1 MESSDLTV
9 WKSLEVERFQIIFFE
24 ISHRDFL
31 SCNGN
36 EPLSESIITMT
47 KEFYKMEI
55 YIWFFSKIDEHIL
68 PIITCKDRIQETW
81 IKSNLSLGKQSCFLL
96 YVYWIEWRLIDVIDF
111 KNKIIIV
118 RKHTL

>member
-9 WKSLEVERFQIIFFE
+9 WKSLEVERFQIFFFE

-47 KEFYKMEI
+47 KQYYKIEI
-55 YIWFFSKIDEHIL
+55 YILVFLNYQKKKENEIFLK
-68 PIITCKDRIQETW
+68 
-81 IKSNLSLGKQSCFLL
+81 NLSK
-96 YVYWIEWRLIDVIDF
+96 F
-111 KNKIIIV
+111 K
-118 RKHTL
+118 

>member
-1 MESSDLTV
+1 MESSHLTV

-55 YIWFFSKIDEHIL
+55 YIWFFSTTKKKENEIFL
-68 PIITCKDRIQETW
+68 KNW
-81 IKSNLSLGKQSCFLL
+81 GK
-96 YVYWIEWRLIDVIDF
+96 F
-111 KNKIIIV
+111 K
-118 RKHTL
+118 